1 MPSVAIERAGI
12 EQHRADPCLAMV
24 ESPAQADRSAEVVQ
38 NQMRSSNVQ
47 RVENGDGKSLGVV
60 AFDYDGDGFVDL
72 AVAKTFP
79 IRERLK
85 IEYRADFF
93 NLLNH
98 TNFAVTSGSRSMN
111 SGQFG
116 LLSSSSR
123 FNGGDT
129 GGPRVIQMTA
139 RLRF

>member
-1 MPSVAIERAGI
+1 
-12 EQHRADPCLAMV
+12 
-24 ESPAQADRSAEVVQ
+24 
-38 NQMRSSNVQ
+38 
-47 RVENGDGKSLGVV
+47 
-60 AFDYDGDGFVDL
+60 VDM

-79 IRERLK
+79 IHERLK
-85 IEYRADFF
+85 LEFQADFF

-98 TNFAVTSGSRSMN
+98 ANFAVTSGSRSMN

>member
-1 MPSVAIERAGI
+1 MTAG
-12 EQHRADPCLAMV
+12 
-24 ESPAQADRSAEVVQ
+24 
-38 NQMRSSNVQ
+38 
-47 RVENGDGKSLGVV
+47 
-60 AFDYDGDGFVDL
+60 
-72 AVAKTFP
+72 KTFP

-98 TNFAVTSGSRSMN
+98 TNFGVTSGNRSMN

-116 LLSSSSR
+116 QLSSSSR

-129 GGPRVIQMTA
+129 GGARVIQMTA